1 MSAEQA
7 TPMEPPH
14 EHVHPDFVAPAFD
27 YDRLDHAEPQ
37 DILRFA
43 AESIESLAVATSFQS
58 SGLVILHML
67 NDIRP
72 GLPVLFLDTGFHF
85 RETHEF
91 KARITELLG
100 LNLVELRGEHGSVE
114 GQTAQYGPEL
124 YRRDPDKC
132 CHINKVEPLMQVL
145 DDYDG
150 WISGIRRDQSP
161 LRAGTPIIEAQ
172 MLQSGNETLKIHP
185 LANWTREQVFGYL
198 KDNGIPSHPLLEQG
212 FASIG
217 CFPCTRRVQAGEDE
231 RAGRW
236 EGLGKTECGIHTFG
250 KPHGPVRTEAEL

>member
-7 TPMEPPH
+7 VPIPH
-14 EHVHPDFVAPAFD
+14 EHPDFVAPALD

-37 DILRFA
+37 DILRWA
-43 AESIESLAVATSFQS
+43 AASIDSLAVATSFQS

-85 RETHEF
+85 RETLEF
-91 KARITELLG
+91 KERITKHLK
-100 LNLVELRGEHGSVE
+100 LNLVVLRGEHGSVE
-114 GQTAQYGPEL
+114 GQTAKYGPEL

-132 CHINKVEPLMQVL
+132 CHINKVDPLMKVL
-145 DDYDG
+145 EDYDG

-172 MLQSGNETLKIHP
+172 MLPSGNETLKIHP
-185 LANWTREQVFGYL
+185 LANWSKAQVAAYL
-198 KDNGIPSHPLLEQG
+198 KDNKIPTHPLLEQG
-212 FASIG
+212 FPSIG
-217 CFPCTRRVQAGEDE
+217 CFPCTRRIQAGEDE

-236 EGLGKTECGIHTFG
+236 ENLGKTECGIHTFG
-250 KPHGPVRTEAEL
+250 KPDGPVRTEAEL

>member
-7 TPMEPPH
+7 VPSTH
-14 EHVHPDFVAPAFD
+14 FHPDFVAPALD
-27 YDRLDHAEPQ
+27 YENLDHAEPRE
-37 DILRFA
+37 ILAWTA
-43 AESIESLAVATSFQS
+43 ASIESLAVASSFQS
-58 SGLVILHML
+58 GGLVILHML
-67 NDIRP
+67 NSIRP

-85 RETHEF
+85 RETHEY

-100 LNLVELRGEHGSVE
+100 LNLVELRGDHGSVE
-114 GQTAQYGPEL
+114 GQTARYGPEL

-132 CHINKVEPLMQVL
+132 CHINKVEPLQRAL
-145 DDYDG
+145 EDYDG

-172 MLQSGNETLKIHP
+172 MLPSGNETLKIHP
-185 LANWTREQVFGYL
+185 LANWTRDQVAAYLEQH
-198 KDNGIPSHPLLEQG
+198 DIPTHPLLEQG

-217 CFPCTRRVQAGEDE
+217 CFPCTRRIVPGEDE

>member
-7 TPMEPPH
+7 ARI
-14 EHVHPDFVAPAFD
+14 EHLHPDFVAPALD
-27 YDRLDHAEPQ
+27 YDSLDHAEPQ
-37 DILRFA
+37 DILRWTA
-43 AESIESLAVATSFQS
+43 ASIDSLAVATSFQS
-58 SGLVILHML
+58 GGLVILHMM
-67 NDIRP
+67 NEIRP

-85 RETHEF
+85 RETQEF
-91 KARITELLG
+91 KARITDLLE
-100 LNLVELRGEHGSVE
+100 LNLVELRGDHGSVE
-114 GQTAQYGPEL
+114 GQTAMYGPEL

-132 CHINKVEPLMQVL
+132 CHINKVEPLMKVL

-172 MLQSGNETLKIHP
+172 MLPSGNETLKIHP
-185 LANWTREQVFGYL
+185 LANWSRDQVAGYL
-198 KDNGIPSHPLLEQG
+198 KDNDIPTHPLLEQG

-217 CFPCTRRVQAGEDE
+217 CFPCTRRIRAGEDE

-250 KPHGPVRTEAEL
+250 KEHGPVRTEAEL

>member
-1 MSAEQA
+1 MTAEQA
-7 TPMEPPH
+7 IPIPH
-14 EHVHPDFVAPAFD
+14 EHPDFVAPALD
-27 YDRLDHAEPQ
+27 YDRLDHAEPE
-37 DILRFA
+37 DILRWA
-43 AESIESLAVATSFQS
+43 AGSIESLAVATSFQS

-91 KARITELLG
+91 MGRVTELLG
-100 LNLVELRGEHGSVE
+100 LNLVVLRGEHGSVE
-114 GQTAQYGPEL
+114 RQTALYGPEL

-132 CHINKVEPLMQVL
+132 CHINKVEPLMKAL
-145 DDYDG
+145 ENYDG
-150 WISGIRRDQSP
+150 WISGIRREQSP

-172 MLQSGNETLKIHP
+172 TLPSGNEVLKIHP
-185 LANWTREQVFGYL
+185 LANWSRDQVAAYL
-198 KDNGIPSHPLLEQG
+198 RKHDIPTHPLLEQG

-217 CFPCTRRVQAGEDE
+217 CFPCTRKIRAGEDE

>member
-7 TPMEPPH
+7 VPPPH
-14 EHVHPDFVAPAFD
+14 FHPDFVAPALD
-27 YDRLDHAEPQ
+27 YENLDHAEPRA
-37 DILRFA
+37 ILAWA
-43 AESIESLAVATSFQS
+43 AASIESLAVASSFQS
-58 SGLVILHML
+58 GGLVILHML

-91 KARITELLG
+91 KQRIVELLH
-100 LNLVELRGEHGSVE
+100 LNLVELRGDHGSVE
-114 GQTAQYGPEL
+114 GQTAEYGSEL

-132 CHINKVEPLMQVL
+132 CHINKVEPLQHAL
-145 DDYDG
+145 EDYDG

-172 MLQSGNETLKIHP
+172 MLPSGNETLKIHP
-185 LANWTREQVFGYL
+185 LANWTRDQVAGYM
-198 KDNGIPSHPLLEQG
+198 KEHDIPTHPLLEQG
-212 FASIG
+212 YASIG
-217 CFPCTRRVQAGEDE
+217 CFPCTRKIVAGEDE

-236 EGLGKTECGIHTFG
+236 EGQGKTECGIHTFG